1 MVANEPPLSAR
12 TIAGR
17 YRLGSRLGSS
27 FQAAVFDAFDEQLQR
42 SVVLKLVHPDLSAMP
57 DLQRSFEQIM
67 AVAAGMHHPNIAS
80 VYDSGRAA
88 WNDREVL
95 YVATERMVGGSLRD
109 LLDRGR
115 LLSPS
120 QALIVGLDACKA
132 LDAMHRAGLVHT
144 DIRPSTLVFGDD
156 RRLRVVDVGL
166 AQVLHHTAGDVT
178 ARSVDRTKY
187 SSPEEAQGQPVTPKS
202 DVYSLCLSL
211 LEAVTGSVPFEGE
224 SAVATLANRVDR
236 LMPVSADFGQLAA
249 VFERAGRPDL
259 STRYT
264 AAEFGRALVQSA
276 EQLPRPA
283 PLPILANSLFA
294 PDLGGADQPVEPT
307 GPMARPITEPVEL
320 LIVPADEPDFAEPAV
335 DKPAVDKPAVD
346 KPTVDKPTVDEPT
359 VDEPAIDEPAVDEPA
374 VDPALAAAA
383 VVNEP
388 DEEPLATLSVDAVT
402 DPLDAADESVAPSV
416 EVVDDADPA
425 ADTELMAAAAA
436 VTTTTT
442 AAAVVSTPLPPP
454 PPVATTP
461 LPPPPPIVEQPRVEQ
476 PPATEVIPALVPQP
490 TPSVTPVAAPVEEE
504 FDPAD
509 EFPEHP
515 PAVGGGRRWFLA
527 LLAVLA
533 VGGGVLAW
541 QNTRPETSTVPDL
554 TDMRQG
560 EALNQIGPFEGAIEE
575 EASETVEAGVV
586 VRTDPAAGITLEHGK
601 TIVIFVSTGP
611 APRALPELAGLTVAA
626 ATGALEELGLVII
639 VSDPAFDEVVLPDVI
654 ISWTVP
660 AAPTLTAGAT
670 VTKGTTVQVIPS
682 AGPAPRVV
690 PDLSNLTIADATA
703 ALQALGLAYAQVA
716 DEFSNTVPVG
726 AVIRQ
731 DLPPGSE
738 AARGATVTVAVSKGP
753 DLVSVP
759 SLLGLDYNAIVA
771 ALNGAGLT
779 VGTITGDTTQQFQS
793 ASSNGSGLVAGQ
805 QLLRGTAVD
814 LTFAPTPV
822 VAPVP

>member
-27 FQAAVFDAFDEQLQR
+27 FQAAVFDAYDEQLQR
-42 SVVLKLVHPDLSAMP
+42 SVILKLVHPDLSAMP
-57 DLQRSFEQIM
+57 ELQRWFEQIM
-67 AVAAGMHHPNIAS
+67 VVAAGMQHPNIAA

-95 YVATERMVGGSLRD
+95 YVATERLVGGSLRD

-120 QALIVGLDACKA
+120 QALVVGLDACKA
-132 LDAMHRAGLVHT
+132 LDAVHRAGLVHT

-166 AQVLHHTAGDVT
+166 AQVLHHTAGDMT

-187 SSPEEAQGQPVTPKS
+187 SSPEEARGLPVQPKS

-249 VFERAGRPDL
+249 VFERAGRPDA

-276 EQLPRPA
+276 EQMPRPA

-294 PDLGGADQPVEPT
+294 PDAGGADQPVEPT
-307 GPMARPITEPVEL
+307 GPLLRPITEPVEL
-320 LIVPADEPDFAEPAV
+320 LIVPADAS
-335 DKPAVDKPAVD
+335 
-346 KPTVDKPTVDEPT
+346 
-359 VDEPAIDEPAVDEPA
+359 DEPAADEPAADEPA
-374 VDPALAAAA
+374 TDGPAAAA
-383 VVNEP
+383 
-388 DEEPLATLSVDAVT
+388 
-402 DPLDAADESVAPSV
+402 DPM
-416 EVVDDADPA
+416 
-425 ADTELMAAAAA
+425 TAAAAA
-436 VTTTTT
+436 AAPMT
-442 AAAVVSTPLPPP
+442 AAAVTVAVAMSTPLPPP
-454 PPVATTP
+454 PPAAVPHPT
-461 LPPPPPIVEQPRVEQ
+461 PPPPPS
-476 PPATEVIPALVPQP
+476 PPPPPVAELMATEVIPTVVASP
-490 TPSVTPVAAPVEEE
+490 TEKAVAAASEEE

-541 QNTRPETSTVPDL
+541 HNTRPETSTVADL
-554 TDMRQG
+554 TGMRQG
-560 EALNQIGPFEGAIEE
+560 AALNQIGPFEGAIEE
-575 EASETVEAGVV
+575 EASETVESGVV
-586 VRTDPAAGITLEHGK
+586 VRTVPTAGTTLEHGK
-601 TIVIFVSTGP
+601 TITIFVSTGP
-611 APRALPELAGLTVAA
+611 PPRALPELAGLTVAA
-626 ATGALEELGLVII
+626 ATDALTELGLVII

-654 ISWTVP
+654 VSWSVP
-660 AAPTLTAGAT
+660 AAPTLIAGAT

-682 AGPAPRVV
+682 AGPAPRAV
-690 PDLSNLTIADATA
+690 PDLTNLTIADATA
-703 ALQALGLAYAQVA
+703 ALQALGLVYAQVA

-731 DLPPGSE
+731 DLPLGSE
-738 AARGATVTVAVSKGP
+738 IARGATVTVAVSKGP

-759 SLLGLDYNAIVA
+759 SLLGLDYNTIVA
-771 ALNGAGLT
+771 ALEGAGLV
-779 VGTITGDTTQQFQS
+779 VGTVTGDTTQPFQS
-793 ASSNGSGLVAGQ
+793 AASNGSGLVAEQ

-822 VAPVP
+822 VAPVV